1 MYLTFPKTYSYLG
14 GFYFGSIDYYH
25 MLALI
30 GYVPKIKV
38 FMTSTKVTPRNLSE
52 TMISTN
58 HCLVNILSK
67 FPYHSKITINLL
79 IG

>member
-30 GYVPKIKV
+30 GC
-38 FMTSTKVTPRNLSE
+38 TKNKSVHDLDESHATKCERN
-52 TMISTN
+52 N
-58 HCLVNILSK
+58 D
-67 FPYHSKITINLL
+67 
-79 IG
+79 